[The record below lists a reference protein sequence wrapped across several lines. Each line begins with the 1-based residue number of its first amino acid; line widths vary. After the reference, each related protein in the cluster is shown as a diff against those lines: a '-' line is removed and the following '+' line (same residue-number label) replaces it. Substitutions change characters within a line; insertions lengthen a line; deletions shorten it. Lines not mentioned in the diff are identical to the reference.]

1 MSTNPVPAPTGP
13 RCPVRFPALVG
24 DTEKIVGAQPGL
36 DVLEGD
42 VVHFSP
48 TEYGWPIVC
57 SINRAV
63 SPISISEKVTPSAR
77 ASLIALFLVCSPV
90 ANPGNANARMS
101 LRGRPSRSMAW
112 VATIS
117 ACVESNPRTH
127 R

>member
-1 MSTNPVPAPTGP
+1 MRNPAWTFSKVTSY
-13 RCPVRFPALVG
+13 
-24 DTEKIVGAQPGL
+24 T
-36 DVLEGD
+36 
-42 VVHFSP
+42 FSP

-117 ACVESNPRTH
+117 ACVESNPPDTPITTFG
-127 R
+127 

>member
-1 MSTNPVPAPTGP
+1 MPSTIPP
-13 RCPVRFPALVG
+13 RWLAIRK
-24 DTEKIVGAQPGL
+24 KIVGAQPGL

-42 VVHFSP
+42 VVHFFA
-48 TEYGWPIVC
+48 
-57 SINRAV
+57 NRIRMADCV
-63 SPISISEKVTPSAR
+63 QHQPSGVADIDFGEGNPSAR